1 MNKIVIKG
9 KFEVIN
15 LKFLKFLEKYM
26 KNNDY
31 KVIFLFNDSKLISFE
46 SRKMLLEQHLQDLN
60 YEIVGLEGSKY
71 CNNDILQHVGNEN
84 ELDISKRMVKEVFF
98 VKKHEL
104 AQLVDAPLNYLKYYL
119 ENRYFIFDKIA
130 NMMSE
135 ERYKHTISVALTAV
149 EIAKANKINPKKP
162 FLAAMLHDIAKDTS
176 IDVTKNLMLKCFKKH
191 INEEKVVYHQFI
203 GTIFA
208 RKLFKIYNKDILN
221 AIKYH
226 TTGNKNMSKCAKI
239 VYSADKIEPTRGY
252 DSKYMIDACKNDVNE
267 GFRLVLHENIV
278 FLRSKDVK
286 IGGLTQEAI
295 DFYQINNL

>member
-15 LKFLKFLEKYM
+15 LKFLKFLEKYK

-31 KVIFLFNDSKLISFE
+31 KVIFLFNDSKLMSFE
-46 SRKMLLEQHLQDLN
+46 SRKLLLEEHLQDLK
-60 YEIVGLEGSKY
+60 YEIIH
-71 CNNDILQHVGNEN
+71 NA
-84 ELDISKRMVKEVFF
+84 RKEVPYLECKKWLRKFF
-98 VKKHEL
+98 TMKFKEMNYNGNKIRF
-104 AQLVDAPLNYLKYYL
+104 VDAPLNYLKYYL

-135 ERYKHTISVALTAV
+135 DRYKHTISVALTAV
-149 EIAKANKINPKKP
+149 EIARANKLNPKKA
-162 FLAAMLHDIAKDTS
+162 FLAALLHDIAKDTS

-191 INEEKVVYHQFI
+191 INEERVVYHQFI

-226 TTGNKNMSKCAKI
+226 TTGHKNMSKCAKI

-252 DSKYMIDACKNDVNE
+252 DSKYMIDACKSNLNE
-267 GFRLVLHENIV
+267 GFKLVLHENIA
-278 FLRSKDVK
+278 FLRSKGVK

>member
-1 MNKIVIKG
+1 MNKIVIRG
-9 KFEVIN
+9 KFEIIN
-15 LKFLKFLEKYM
+15 SKFLKFLEKYK
-26 KNNDY
+26 KNNEY

-46 SRKMLLEQHLQDLN
+46 SRKLLLEQHLQDLN
-60 YEIVGLEGSKY
+60 YEIVGLEGSKF
-71 CNNDILQHVGNEN
+71 CNNGILQRVGNEN
-84 ELDISKRMVKEVFF
+84 ELDISKRMVKVKEVFF

-191 INEEKVVYHQFI
+191 INEEEVVYHQFI

-226 TTGNKNMSKCAKI
+226 TTGRARMSILEKLI
-239 VYSADKIEPTRGY
+239 YVSDKIEPNRKFNTQKSLDYCIKNFEKGFIKIIKQNKRY
-252 DSKYMIDACKNDVNE
+252 LSKKTDIKLDK
-267 GFRLVLHENIV
+267 
-278 FLRSKDVK
+278 S
-286 IGGLTQEAI
+286 TQEC
-295 DFYQINNL
+295 YEYYLK

>member
-9 KFEVIN
+9 KFEIIN
-15 LKFLKFLEKYM
+15 SKFLKSLEKYK
-26 KNNDY
+26 KNNEY

-46 SRKMLLEQHLQDLN
+46 SRKQPLEQHLQNLN
-60 YEIVGLEGSKY
+60 YEIVGLEGSKT
-71 CNNDILQHVGNEN
+71 CNNDIFQRIGNEN
-84 ELDISKRMVKEVFF
+84 ELDISKRSVKTVFF

-176 IDVTKNLMLKCFKKH
+176 IDVTQNLMLKCFKKH
-191 INEEKVVYHQFI
+191 LNEEKVVYHQFI

-226 TTGNKNMSKCAKI
+226 TTGNKNMSVCAKI

-278 FLRSKDVK
+278 FLRSKNVK

>member
-1 MNKIVIKG
+1 
-9 KFEVIN
+9 
-15 LKFLKFLEKYM
+15 
-26 KNNDY
+26 
-31 KVIFLFNDSKLISFE
+31 
-46 SRKMLLEQHLQDLN
+46 
-60 YEIVGLEGSKY
+60 
-71 CNNDILQHVGNEN
+71 
-84 ELDISKRMVKEVFF
+84 
-98 VKKHEL
+98 
-104 AQLVDAPLNYLKYYL
+104 
-119 ENRYFIFDKIA
+119 
-130 NMMSE
+130 MMSE

-176 IDVTKNLMLKCFKKH
+176 IDVTKKLMLKCFKKH
-191 INEEKVVYHQFI
+191 LNDEKVVYHQFI

-226 TTGNKNMSKCAKI
+226 TTGNKNMSVCAKI

-278 FLRSKDVK
+278 FLRSKNVK